1 MRVAYADPPYPG
13 LARYYAGHRDFAGEV
28 DHADLLSCLQQFDGW
43 ALSTSSVALGS
54 VLSLCVAQGLP
65 VRVAAWVRGGRGS
78 NAKAARRSWEPVI
91 YRACRHVTDVDDSLS
106 FVARPRLSD
115 VDRVIGA
122 KPAAFCSWM
131 FQLIGARAGDSFTDL
146 FPGSGGVGRAW
157 TLYAGPRATD
167 AADPEAAAFR
177 VDERILAM

>member
-1 MRVAYADPPYPG
+1 
-13 LARYYAGHRDFAGEV
+13 
-28 DHADLLSCLQQFDGW
+28 
-43 ALSTSSVALGS
+43 
-54 VLSLCVAQGLP
+54 
-65 VRVAAWVRGGRGS
+65 VAAWVRGGRGCAS
-78 NAKAARRSWEPVI
+78 TVARQSWEPVI
-91 YRACRHVTDVDDSLS
+91 YRACRHVTDVDDALV

-157 TLYAGPRATD
+157 SLYARPRAKD
-167 AADPEAAAFR
+167 GADREAVAFR
-177 VDERILAM
+177 LAQLGLVF